1 MSIRRNQAEM
11 IKHANIIKKIFGAIS
26 KGKGALQKAE
36 ALAKPKI
43 LSKELPHVSV
53 PELKQSLLK
62 VENLEEALKK
72 HKNLHEL
79 VGEEIKAIDP
89 NLKDIYKKHTRFVI
103 YDPAHPFDIHT
114 VSTEDI
120 KSLAETNPEYLKKT
134 LHVYTPRDIS
144 LTHNELDKIVFPQKF
159 SLFGPPEVIVKGTRF
174 TKPVAVVEGFK
185 GYVEITPQ
193 NLAKIKELA
202 KRHGASIRIVEAGE
216 TPFGHI
222 GTLKGVF
229 LTGFRPLETTYHRY
243 RYGGLPS
250 VLTSAWSL
258 SPATKMYLEKIKAG
272 RFAEIPFGDH
282 LSAGLM
288 DIGLGR
294 ILPLYLGTS
303 ALASAMSP
311 STSAEERKN
320 KLKFSLFNLLSPIMY
335 PFSIPVWSLYGK
347 MFDVS
352 PDSAIGRG
360 QEAGAERDINY
371 EAGGGEESPLPVG
384 EYYGDIVY

>member
-1 MSIRRNQAEM
+1 MV
-11 IKHANIIKKIFGAIS
+11 KHANVIKKIFGAMS
-26 KGKGALQKAE
+26 GGKGALQKVE

-103 YDPAHPFDIHT
+103 YDPAHPFDIHN
-114 VSTEDI
+114 VSVEDI

-144 LTHNELDKIVFPQKF
+144 LTHDELDKIVFPPRF
-159 SLFGPPEVIVKGTRF
+159 SLFRPSEVIVKGTRF
-174 TKPVAVVEGFK
+174 SKPVAVVEGFK

-202 KRHGASIRIVEAGE
+202 RKRGASVRIVEAGE
-216 TPFGHI
+216 TPFRQI
-222 GTLKGVF
+222 GTLKGMF

-258 SPATKMYLEKIKAG
+258 SPTTRMYLEKIKAG
-272 RFAEIPFGDH
+272 RFAEIPVGEH
-282 LSAGLM
+282 LTLGLM

-294 ILPLYLGTS
+294 VLPLYLGTS
-303 ALASAMSP
+303 ALASAISP
-311 STSAEERKN
+311 SASPEERKN
-320 KLKFSLFNLLSPIMY
+320 KVKFSLFNLLSPMMY
-335 PFSIPVWSLYGK
+335 PFSLPAWSLYTK
-347 MFDVS
+347 MFDVN
-352 PDSAIGRG
+352 PISAAGLG
-360 QEAGAERDINY
+360 QEAGAEGDINY
-371 EAGGGEESPLPVG
+371 GEGVEEESLLPTG
-384 EYYGDIVY
+384 EYYGNIMY